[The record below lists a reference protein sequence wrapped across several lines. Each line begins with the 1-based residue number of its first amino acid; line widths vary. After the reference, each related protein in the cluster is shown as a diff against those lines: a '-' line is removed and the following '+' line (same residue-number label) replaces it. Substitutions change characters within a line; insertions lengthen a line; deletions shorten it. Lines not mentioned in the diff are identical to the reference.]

1 MIRQTVM
8 YPAGDV
14 DGAPATFDHD
24 YYRDVHVPMCTEA
37 FNCTAEID
45 KGLDGPNIAAVHF
58 FFESMEA
65 VQAAFASPKLGDIMA
80 DIANYTNTAPV
91 MQTSEIV

>member
-1 MIRQTVM
+1 M

-14 DGAPATFDHD
+14 GGAPATFNHE
-24 YYRDVHVPMCTEA
+24 YYRDAHVPMCTAA

-45 KGLDGPNIAAVHF
+45 KGIDGPNVATVHF
-58 FFESMEA
+58 FFESMDALQTA
-65 VQAAFASPKLGDIMA
+65 VTSPKMGDIMG
-80 DIANYTNTAPV
+80 DVVNYTNTTPV